1 MTTVT
6 VHCPRCDPDDVY
18 RQDFSPTKHERLRC
32 QSCRCVFQ
40 LNYTYQAWKP
50 GLKEHIVDMTF
61 NGAGVGDTAR
71 THKVGINTVIPTL
84 KISRPRG

>member
-18 RQDFSPTKHERLRC
+18 RQDFSPTKHERLHC
-32 QSCRCVFQ
+32 QSCRRVFQ

-50 GLKEHIVDMTF
+50 GLKEYIVDMTF

-71 THKVGINTVIPTL
+71 TLKVGINTVIPTL